1 MVDTGFGRCVMD
13 NNYARSIALGFT
25 LLFILVA
32 LGGLGYLADAL
43 LGTLPLFLLLGLVAG
58 FTLGL
63 YYMYVT
69 LKNMGNR

>member
-1 MVDTGFGRCVMD
+1 MVDTGFCRSVMD

-32 LGGLGYLADAL
+32 FGGLGYLADAL

-58 FTLGL
+58 FALGL

-69 LKNMGNR
+69 LKNMGNG

>member
-1 MVDTGFGRCVMD
+1 MVDTGFCRSVMD
-13 NNYARSIALGFT
+13 NNYARSLALGFT

-32 LGGLGYLADAL
+32 FGGLGYLADAL

-58 FTLGL
+58 FALGL

-69 LKNMGNR
+69 LKNMGNG

>member
-1 MVDTGFGRCVMD
+1 MD

-25 LLFILVA
+25 LLLILVA

-58 FTLGL
+58 FALGL

-69 LKNMGNR
+69 LKNMGNG

>member
-1 MVDTGFGRCVMD
+1 MG

-32 LGGLGYLADAL
+32 LGGLGFLADWL
-43 LGTLPLFLLLGLVAG
+43 LGTTLPLFLLFGLVAG
-58 FTLGL
+58 FALGL

-69 LKNMGNR
+69 LKNMDNG

>member
-1 MVDTGFGRCVMD
+1 MVDPGICRSVVG

-58 FTLGL
+58 FALGL

-69 LKNMGNR
+69 LKNIGNG